1 MHITGFL
8 QVGNEKQSGHL
19 ERFTKWNL
27 SLFDSLA
34 TFDDNSN
41 DGTSQIIEALSNVY
55 IKSSFTRFKNEQ
67 FMRHELLSEAKKQVP
82 WTDWFL
88 WLDSDEV
95 LLMDRMEI
103 ENLIK
108 EAELRNCD
116 SISFPLVNLWKSES
130 YERVDSGFSDLH
142 KVHIWKN
149 KSELQFKNTP
159 GLHKKKMH
167 PDGLTKVF
175 SKHKYKV
182 LHFGFSSEKLILNKF
197 ISYSNLGQINQD
209 SWRLIDENNL
219 DLKLV
224 VNNLEN
230 LGNRAAI
237 YYEDLKG
244 NANQLVNKPSKS
256 TIYDYYWQAR
266 ELGWRY
272 NKISISKPI
281 ITLISLIYAGVDWLE
296 FQYSELLKLQA
307 EFASGDVEILF
318 VANDA
323 SDEVMN
329 FLIQNDIPYVVAPG
343 RSHANEWYINSVYRA
358 YNFGVQNAKGEYVLL
373 TNSDMAYS
381 SGFLTSLYTQASEM
395 KYLCAGLME
404 SGRLKSGDGAVSR
417 NLGKTLRTFN
427 RRKFETI
434 SRRLLRQE
442 TVSGGLYMPCL
453 INKNRFLELGG
464 YPEGNLTPEGFQTYL
479 SNGQKDYA
487 DLGNPC
493 IPGDYAFAQKSSKIG
508 YKHQTYWGSVAY
520 HFQEGEKSTFKSKR
534 NRSVHSGLSIINNQF
549 TGING
554 EQTLWNYLI
563 NDLEASN
570 IGLKPIRI
578 GVDTNKI
585 TLLSCKKLYTNPI
598 PRLVF
603 TNATFLRLIR
613 GPFKKMV
620 LVQDKVNGRELRKQ
634 NIQRKFSFSQI
645 TNTQYFINDGKS
657 TGNSYLLPLPIDELW
672 FEKTVPNT
680 GFLKTGIFVGAFDE
694 IKGWSKVKEFV
705 INHPEIHFNLVSKY
719 EGDNPDLEISQNS
732 NFTLFYCL
740 SNRELLELVDSSDF
754 FILGSPFETQCL
766 EAIEAAAR
774 DKAVLMTNTGLL
786 STVSKKIRV
795 KIGSFEDDLEKGFE
809 MLNKNRHL
817 LAPRQALNSLGLE
830 HHEIRAEWNQ
840 ILRNELLTTFRT
852 DNLQSTPLKYFIYLY
867 PLSIITSRFYKFYR
881 KYRSKLGKLKRRLLS
896 SS

>member
-1 MHITGFL
+1 M
-8 QVGNEKQSGHL
+8 

-41 DGTSQIIEALSNVY
+41 DGTSQVIEPLSNVY
-55 IKSSFTRFKNEQ
+55 IKSRFTRFKNEQ
-67 FMRHELLSEAKKQVP
+67 FMRHELLNEAKKQIP
-82 WTDWFL
+82 STDWFL

-95 LLMDRMEI
+95 LLMDRLEI

-108 EAELRNCD
+108 EAELNNCD
-116 SISFPLVNLWKSES
+116 SISFPLVNLWKSEN
-130 YERVDSGFSDLH
+130 YQRVDSGFSDLQ
-142 KVHIWKN
+142 KIHIWKN
-149 KSELQFKNTP
+149 NPDLQFKNVA
-159 GLHKKKMH
+159 GLHQKMH
-167 PDGLTKVF
+167 PDGLKKNF
-175 SKHKYKV
+175 SNHKYKV
-182 LHFGFSSEKLILNKF
+182 LHFGFASENLILNKF
-197 ISYSNLGQINQD
+197 VSYSNLGQINQG
-209 SWRLIDENNL
+209 SWRLIDETNL
-219 DLKLV
+219 DLKPIVDELD
-224 VNNLEN
+224 N
-230 LGNRAAI
+230 LGSRAPI
-237 YYEDLKG
+237 YYEKFKEIG
-244 NANQLVNKPSKS
+244 AQLVNKPSKS

-307 EFASGDVEILF
+307 EFANGDVEILF

-323 SDEVMN
+323 SDEVIN

-358 YNFGVQNAKGEYVLL
+358 YNFGVQHAKGDYVLL

-381 SGFLTSLYTQASEM
+381 PGFLTSLYSQANEM

-404 SGRLKSGDGAVSR
+404 SGRLKSADGAVSR

-427 RRKFETI
+427 RRKFESI
-434 SRRLLRQE
+434 SRKLLRQE
-442 TVSGGLYMPCL
+442 TISGGLYMPCL
-453 INKNRFLELGG
+453 INKYKFLEFGG
-464 YPEGNLTPEGFQTYL
+464 YPEGNLTPEGFQSYV
-479 SNGQKDYA
+479 SNGQKVYA
-487 DLGNPC
+487 DFGNPC

-508 YKHQTYWGSVAY
+508 YKHQTYWGSIAY
-520 HFQEGEKSTFKSKR
+520 HFQEGEKSSFKSKR
-534 NRSVHSGLSIINNQF
+534 KWNVHSGLSIINHQF

-563 NDLEASN
+563 NDLEAAN

-585 TLLSCKKLYTNPI
+585 TLLSRKKLYRNPI

-634 NIQRKFSFSQI
+634 NIQRKFSSSQI

-672 FEKTVPNT
+672 FEKAAPNT
-680 GFLKTGIFVGAFDE
+680 GFLKTGIFVGSFDE
-694 IKGWSKVKEFV
+694 IKGWPKVKEFV

-719 EGDNPDLEISQNS
+719 EDDDPDLEISQNS
-732 NFTLFYCL
+732 NFTLFHCL
-740 SNRELLELVDSSDF
+740 SNKELLELVDSSDF

-766 EAIEAAAR
+766 AAIEAASR
-774 DKAVLMTNTGLL
+774 DKAILMTDTGLL
-786 STVSKKIRV
+786 STVSKSIRI
-795 KIGSFEDDLEKGFE
+795 KIGCFEDDLEKGFK
-809 MLNKNRHL
+809 MLNENRHL

-830 HHEIRAEWNQ
+830 HQELRAEWNQ
-840 ILRNELLTTFRT
+840 ILRNELLSTFDT
-852 DNLQSTPLKYFIYLY
+852 DNLQSTSIKYFIYLY
-867 PLSIITSRFYKFYR
+867 PLSIFTSRFYKFYH
-881 KYRSKLGKLKRRLLS
+881 KYRSKLGKLKRRVLS
-896 SS
+896 SGL